1 MEEKFTGLTMEELEA
16 QHGELL
22 PPRIEMYALNIGQAN
37 LNKTTQAAAA
47 LNIGSYGANANA
59 ANYNATWQVNAVD
72 L

>member
-22 PPRIEMYALNIGQAN
+22 PPRIEMYTLNIGQAN

-47 LNIGSYGANANA
+47 LNIGSPGGDASA